1 MNEPENNEPTIR
13 AAFEAALIEGLAGEP
28 MTDKE
33 GKLVTDN
40 HGEMVKATP
49 EASFLSVVRAYLKD
63 LRDALGKPK
72 VPTTGKPASPLL
84 QAAEKR
90 GLPFG
95 GTRVQ

>member
-1 MNEPENNEPTIR
+1 MTLQSNEPVIR
-13 AAFEAALIEGLAGEP
+13 DAFEAALIKGLQGEP
-28 MTDKE
+28 LVNKE
-33 GKLVTDN
+33 GDLVTT
-40 HGEMVKATP
+40 HGGEMVLGAP

-63 LRDALGKPK
+63 LKDSLGKPK

-95 GTRVQ
+95 GSRVQ